1 MENERKI
8 IMGIDILPMKSPSSR
23 RRPKY
28 AVVIFEGDKLI
39 EKIDEL
45 SHYKLIEK
53 INKIKPDMIAIDNIF
68 ELGSEEKHII
78 DFMLKIPA
86 HSKLIQVTGS
96 PLHGMEPLHRL
107 AKRHNISIPS
117 KASPL
122 EEAEASALLAAKGV
136 GYLVSAFEEET
147 QITVTR
153 GRSLGPGGWSQDRY
167 RRRLHALVQ
176 QVTHQIEKTLTLHG
190 LDFDLYVR
198 RSEHGIVRSRFIVYA
213 NYDAVLN
220 LIKPVKGQDV
230 QIKVVPVQKKRIEFL
245 PLQYSDIKMRGTK
258 YIIVGVDPG
267 VTTGVAILDID
278 GNILEVRSGKEL
290 TRGEI
295 IRLIAKHGIPTV
307 IATDVIQVPQFVE
320 KLAKTLNSQL
330 FLPPRPLTV
339 VEKRTLVQEYLK
351 KLNIEG
357 ASFDSHQRD
366 ALAAAIKA
374 YQSLKNKLNRVEAH
388 IREIGV
394 NIPID
399 PVKTLVIQG
408 MSIKDAINKV
418 ARELEE
424 RKRREKEKEK
434 KPAEIVEKPVSPEV
448 LDLKEQLQSKE
459 KIIKRLEEKLQ
470 KLKSKIDELETENR
484 KLKELIERIS
494 SEQAIEIRK
503 MKEILLKE
511 KEIER
516 LKKENLNLKNEI
528 SKLNEKIAQLIRM
541 KIMETR
547 GLAIPLKVIKRFSQ
561 EGIMEAEKEI
571 GIKKGDVIFLL
582 DASGGGP
589 STARLL
595 IEKGVKA
602 IICGTQMSHMAFR
615 EFFEAK
621 IPVLSAD
628 EVNIKQVDEFAII
641 DRKELE
647 QAIKT
652 RLREYSE
659 MEKREVEEKIEK
671 LLESYRREREFA

>member
-1 MENERKI
+1 MENEKKI
-8 IMGIDILPMKSPSSR
+8 IMGIDILPMRSPSSKR
-23 RRPKY
+23 RTKY
-28 AVVIFEGDKLI
+28 AVVVFKDNKVI

-45 SHYKLIEK
+45 SYYKLIEK
-53 INKIKPDMIAIDNIF
+53 INKIKPDIIAVDNIF
-68 ELGSEEKHII
+68 ELGSEEKHVI
-78 DFMLKIPA
+78 DFMLRIPPQ
-86 HSKLIQVTGS
+86 SKLIQVTGS

-107 AKRHNISIPS
+107 AKRHDINIPS

-136 GYLVSAFEEET
+136 GFLVSAFEEET
-147 QITVTR
+147 QIIVSR

-176 QVTHQIEKTLTLHG
+176 QVTHQIEKTLTAHK

-198 RSEHGIVRSRFIVYA
+198 KSEHGIVRSKFIVYA
-213 NYDAVLN
+213 NYNTVLS

-230 QIKVVPVQKKRIEFL
+230 QVKIVPVQKKRIEFL
-245 PLQYSDIKMRGTK
+245 PLQFSDIRMKETK

-267 VTTGVAILDID
+267 VTTGVAILDMD

-295 IRLIAKHGIPTV
+295 IRLIAKHGIPIV
-307 IATDVIQVPQFVE
+307 IATDVTQVPQFVE
-320 KLAKTLNSQL
+320 KLAKALNSQL
-330 FLPPRPLTV
+330 FQPPRPLTV

-351 KLNIEG
+351 KLDMEEI
-357 ASFDSHQRD
+357 SLDSHQRD

-374 YQSLKNKLNRVEAH
+374 YQGLKNKLSRVEAH
-388 IREIGV
+388 IKEMGINV
-394 NIPID
+394 PID

-418 ARELEE
+418 ICELEE
-424 RKRREKEKEK
+424 RRK
-434 KPAEIVEKPVSPEV
+434 KQEVKKTVEVVEKQISPEI
-448 LDLKEQLQSKE
+448 LDLKGQLQAKE
-459 KIIKRLEEKLQ
+459 KIIERLEEQLQ
-470 KLKSKIDELETENR
+470 KLKEKIYELERENQ
-484 KLKELIERIS
+484 KLRELIEKIS

-503 MKEILLKE
+503 KKEILFRE

-516 LKKENLNLKNEI
+516 LKKENLNLKKEI
-528 SKLNEKIAQLIRM
+528 SKLSEKIAQLIRM
-541 KIMETR
+541 RIMETR
-547 GLAIPLKVIKRFSQ
+547 GLAVPLKVIKRFSQ
-561 EGIMEAEKEI
+561 EGILEAEKEF
-571 GIKKGDVIFLL
+571 GIKRGDVVFLL

-595 IEKGVKA
+595 IEKGVRA

-621 IPVLSAD
+621 IPVLSVN
-628 EVNIKQVDEFAII
+628 EVNVKQVDEFAII
-641 DRKELE
+641 DKRELE
-647 QAIKT
+647 QAIEAC
-652 RLREYSE
+652 LREYSE
-659 MEKREVEEKIEK
+659 MEKREIEEKIGK
-671 LLESYRREREFA
+671 LLERYRRERGLT

>member
-1 MENERKI
+1 MENEKKI
-8 IMGIDILPMKSPSSR
+8 IMGIDILPMRSPSSKR
-23 RRPKY
+23 RTKY
-28 AVVIFEGDKLI
+28 AVVVFKDNKVI

-45 SHYKLIEK
+45 SYYKLIEK
-53 INKIKPDMIAIDNIF
+53 INKIKPDIIAVDNIF
-68 ELGSEEKHII
+68 ELGSEEKHVI
-78 DFMLKIPA
+78 DFMLRIPPQ
-86 HSKLIQVTGS
+86 SKLIQVTGS

-107 AKRHNISIPS
+107 AKRHDINIPS

-136 GYLVSAFEEET
+136 GFLVSAFEEET
-147 QITVTR
+147 QIIVSR

-176 QVTHQIEKTLTLHG
+176 QVTHQIEKTLTAHK

-198 RSEHGIVRSRFIVYA
+198 KSEHGIVRSKFIVYA
-213 NYDAVLN
+213 NYNTVLS

-230 QIKVVPVQKKRIEFL
+230 QVKIVPVQKKRIEFL
-245 PLQYSDIKMRGTK
+245 PLQFSDIRMKETK

-267 VTTGVAILDID
+267 VTTGVAILDMD

-295 IRLIAKHGIPTV
+295 IRLIAKHGIPIV
-307 IATDVIQVPQFVE
+307 IATDVTQVPQFVE
-320 KLAKTLNSQL
+320 KLAKALTSQL
-330 FLPPRPLTV
+330 FQPPRPLTV

-351 KLNIEG
+351 KLDMEEI
-357 ASFDSHQRD
+357 SLDSHQRD

-374 YQSLKNKLNRVEAH
+374 YQGLKNKLSRVEAH
-388 IREIGV
+388 IKEMGINV
-394 NIPID
+394 PID

-418 ARELEE
+418 ICELEE
-424 RKRREKEKEK
+424 RRK
-434 KPAEIVEKPVSPEV
+434 KQEVKKTVEVVEKQISPEI
-448 LDLKEQLQSKE
+448 LDLKGQLQAKE
-459 KIIKRLEEKLQ
+459 KIIERLEEQLQ
-470 KLKSKIDELETENR
+470 KLKEKIYELERENQ
-484 KLKELIERIS
+484 KLRELIEKIS

-503 MKEILLKE
+503 KKEILFRE

-516 LKKENLNLKNEI
+516 LKKENLNLKKEI
-528 SKLNEKIAQLIRM
+528 SKLSEKIAQLIRM
-541 KIMETR
+541 RIMETR
-547 GLAIPLKVIKRFSQ
+547 GLAVPLKVIKRFSQ
-561 EGIMEAEKEI
+561 EGILEAEKEF
-571 GIKKGDVIFLL
+571 GIKRGDVVFLL

-595 IEKGVKA
+595 IEKGVRA

-621 IPVLSAD
+621 IPVLSVN
-628 EVNIKQVDEFAII
+628 EVNVKQVDEFAII
-641 DRKELE
+641 DKRELE
-647 QAIKT
+647 QAIEAC
-652 RLREYSE
+652 LREYSE
-659 MEKREVEEKIEK
+659 MEKREIEEKIGK
-671 LLESYRREREFA
+671 LLERYRRERGLT